1 MILRMVSWSR
11 RASIAL
17 VALASTTLASS
28 CVQNTGLPEW
38 TLVWE
43 DNFDGAANSPPDP
56 SRWRHDVGTDWGNAQ
71 LEYDTARTSNVSL
84 DGNGHL
90 VIVARKENYQG
101 RAYTSAR
108 INTSGLV
115 AVRRGRIEARMQ
127 MPTGQ
132 GLWPAFWLLGSNFS
146 SIGWPACGEID
157 IMEYRGQQPNVVSG
171 SLHGPGY
178 SGGDALTGSYTAP
191 QGRFDDGF
199 HVFAIE
205 WDTTSIAWL
214 VDGSVYQ
221 RFTREDVP
229 PNTQWVFDGSFFIIL
244 NVAVGGNYVGPPNA
258 VTSFPQTMTVDYV
271 RAYGLGS

>member
-1 MILRMVSWSR
+1 MIRHKMSWSR
-11 RASIAL
+11 RASVAL
-17 VALASTTLASS
+17 VALATTTLASS

-43 DNFDGAANSPPDP
+43 DNFDGAVDSPPDP
-56 SRWRHDVGTDWGNAQ
+56 SRWRYDVGTDWGNAQ

-101 RAYTSAR
+101 RAYTSGR

-115 AVRRGRIEARMQ
+115 NVQIGRIEARMQ
-127 MPTGQ
+127 LPSGQ
-132 GLWPAFWLLGSNFS
+132 GLWPAFWLLGSNFQAV
-146 SIGWPACGEID
+146 GWPACGEID
-157 IMEYRGQQPNVVSG
+157 IMEYRGQVPNVVSG

-178 SGGDALTGSYTAP
+178 SGGNALTGSYAAP

-205 WDTTSIAWL
+205 WDSTSIAWL

-229 PNTQWVFDGSFFIIL
+229 PNTQWVFDRPFFVIL

-258 VTSFPQTMTVDYV
+258 VTTFPQTMTVDYV